1 MYTKIGGSFSIAGA
15 YFAMN
20 GIRIKRTPRAIMIKP
35 IQVKG

>member
-20 GIRIKRTPRAIMIKP
+20 GIRMKMTPRAIISKP